1 MPTTTPLVLSCIFGC
16 IFCVLG
22 IGVFVFQRREVERR
36 STAEA
41 KASRIEPLEAELQ
54 EKNRQLTSLYEEM
67 SRLRSQLVQA
77 TTQLEEERKNA
88 TEKIA
93 LLKAAQDR
101 LSDSFKVLSADA
113 LRDNNSSFLSLATA
127 TLEKFQ
133 AGAQGDLKQRQKAI
147 EDSLRPLRESLEK
160 VDHKIGELEKTRAQA
175 QGTLSEQVRALA
187 GAQTTLQMETAN
199 LVRALRMP
207 MARGRWGEIQLRRV
221 VEMAGMIEYCDFTE
235 QQTVVR
241 EEGRL
246 RPDLVIMLPN
256 KKQIVVDSKTPLQAY
271 LEAIETQDDNIRL
284 AKYRE
289 HARHVKTHIN
299 QLAAKSYWE
308 QFSQTPEFVVLF
320 LPSETFFSSALEHD
334 PTLIE
339 HGVEQRVILAT
350 PTTLIALMRSV
361 AFGWR
366 QELIA
371 ENAQQISELGKGLY
385 DRLRVMADHFANI
398 RRGLDRAVDAY
409 NNAVGSF
416 EGRVLVTAR
425 KFKDLGAFHI
435 DEIPLLEPT
444 EKQVRALHEESLL

>member
-1 MPTTTPLVLSCIFGC
+1 MPALTPLIISCILGC
-16 IFCVLG
+16 IFCALG
-22 IGVFVFQRREVERR
+22 IGMFILQRREVERR

-54 EKNRQLTSLYEEM
+54 DKNRQLTSLYEEV

-77 TTQLEEERKNA
+77 TTQLEEQRKNA
-88 TEKIA
+88 AEKIA
-93 LLKAAQDR
+93 LLKAAQER

-160 VDHKIGELEKTRAQA
+160 VDHKISELEKTRAQA
-175 QGTLSEQVRALA
+175 QGTLTEQVRALA

-256 KKQIVVDSKTPLQAY
+256 QKQIVVDSKTPLQAY
-271 LEAIETQDDNIRL
+271 LEAIEAQDDNIRL

-289 HARHVKTHIN
+289 HARHVKTHVN

-350 PTTLIALMRSV
+350 PTTLIALLRSV

-444 EKQVRALHEESLL
+444 EKQVRVLHEESLL

>member
-1 MPTTTPLVLSCIFGC
+1 MPTPTPLVLSCIFGC

-22 IGVFVFQRREVERR
+22 IGGFVFQRREVERR

-88 TEKIA
+88 AEKIA

-133 AGAQGDLKQRQKAI
+133 AGAQGDLKQRQRAI

-256 KKQIVVDSKTPLQAY
+256 KKQIVIDSKTPLQAY
-271 LEAIETQDDNIRL
+271 LEAIETQDDHIRL

-320 LPSETFFSSALEHD
+320 LPSEAFFSSALEHD

-444 EKQVRALHEESLL
+444 EKQVRALQEESLL